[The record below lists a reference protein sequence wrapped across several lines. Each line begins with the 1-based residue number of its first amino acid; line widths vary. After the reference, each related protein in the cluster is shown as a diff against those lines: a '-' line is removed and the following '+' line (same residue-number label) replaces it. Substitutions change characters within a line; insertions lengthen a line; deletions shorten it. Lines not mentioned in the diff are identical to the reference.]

1 MSSPASTPRP
11 HPTGRLAGGRLA
23 LAHDGQRV
31 ALAAATP
38 DGGVAD
44 VQLFGAAAQGWA
56 ARVSTVLRAH
66 PPGAD
71 VTPAELRT
79 PWARGDDGEPALAI
93 ERTSRGPHSSWRV
106 LVRAGAREVAID
118 VAEPDVVELL
128 HRLAGVVEPARDA
141 G

>member
-11 HPTGRLAGGRLA
+11 HPSVRLAGGRIA

-31 ALAAATP
+31 AIAAAAP
-38 DGGVAD
+38 DGAVAD
-44 VQLFGAAAQGWA
+44 VHLFGAAAQGWA

-71 VTPAELRT
+71 VTPVEVRT
-79 PWARGDDGEPALAI
+79 PWVRGDDGEPALAI
-93 ERTSRGPHSSWRV
+93 ERTTRGPQSSWRV
-106 LVRAGAREVAID
+106 LVRAGAREVAVE
-118 VAEPDVVELL
+118 VAEPDVIELL
-128 HRLAGVVEPARDA
+128 HRLAGVVEPARDV